1 ARLPPPDRDPP
12 NTYTPPI
19 LPPRPPCQIPIKTA
33 GAQVR
38 DVNAGARPDPR
49 IAACVQ
55 RVGCRYLDGGAPGP
69 VHLADDERLPVARG
83 VGVAAASLAG
93 AGPRAGHG
101 ADLAIPA
108 FREALPGI
116 SIAVPPVA
124 PLLVTAAGT
133 PPRRH
138 ARLGGPATRVTGHQG
153 G

>member
-1 ARLPPPDRDPP
+1 
-12 NTYTPPI
+12 
-19 LPPRPPCQIPIKTA
+19 
-33 GAQVR
+33 
-38 DVNAGARPDPR
+38 
-49 IAACVQ
+49 ACVQ

-124 PLLVTAAGT
+124 PLLVTPAG
-133 PPRRH
+133 PPRSS
-138 ARLGGPATRVTGHQG
+138 GWPCHQG
-153 G
+153 DRPPGWLTATPGQ